1 MSILPCTHDQ
11 AALEQIGPAI
21 DLLRNLDSRHPE
33 ALRGAGVTPAD
44 YHPKLIFRSA
54 VETVRGRFIASALT
68 QRHQMVADV
77 LSQLVAR
84 RKIARFEPTRKATR
98 HDFTIILS
106 DRPRVAAALD
116 VKGGEGNSVTITE
129 RPPWAQEFLLW
140 CHSDGSIVNQPSQGV
155 HSIVVNRLANDLMRR
170 GKAALP
176 TGSPRQ
182 NAPLRKKR
190 AAGY

>member
-1 MSILPCTHDQ
+1 
-11 AALEQIGPAI
+11 
-21 DLLRNLDSRHPE
+21 
-33 ALRGAGVTPAD
+33 
-44 YHPKLIFRSA
+44 
-54 VETVRGRFIASALT
+54 
-68 QRHQMVADV
+68 
-77 LSQLVAR
+77 
-84 RKIARFEPTRKATR
+84 
-98 HDFTIILS
+98 
-106 DRPRVAAALD
+106 